1 MEVNISSSPRES
13 TFKTETNNK
22 DFKKGKEK
30 INFTISENYQ
40 AFLGAIFF
48 IIGCLF
54 LFYLFSFV
62 FSNYVSHQKY
72 N

>member
-62 FSNYVSHQKY
+62 FSNYVSQRI
-72 N
+72 

>member
-13 TFKTETNNK
+13 TFKTQTKNR
-22 DFKKGKEK
+22 DFKNGKEP

-40 AFLGAIFF
+40 AFLSAIFF

-62 FSNYVSHQKY
+62 FSNYVSQ
-72 N
+72 